1 MQMTE
6 LPTLVRS
13 PEALKA
19 ARHALELS
27 ADGLARMLRVDDGR
41 SVRRWEAGD
50 SAIPGPV
57 TVVLET
63 AMNYLSKRAMIARL
77 LEMLR
82 SGKDADYSAALNILR
97 SVDDGLEALTRQPQ
111 ANEAAREVHWYHLWR
126 QPPKYTPSEKDD
138 WSVPGEISPEAA
150 LLYFEEHEGFSGGL
164 LFCDDFDLA
173 AEFILEKR
181 ELLRTPRGN
190 SLALRAGKSLKKFH
204 VKRRS

>member
-1 MQMTE
+1 MTE

-19 ARHALELS
+19 ARHALDLS

-57 TVVLET
+57 TVVMET
-63 AMNYLSKRAMIARL
+63 AMNYLSKRAMVARF
-77 LEMLR
+77 LEILR
-82 SGKDADYSAALNILR
+82 SRKDAGDEAVLNILR
-97 SVDDGLEALTRQPQ
+97 SVDDALETLTRQPQ

-126 QPPKYTPSEKDD
+126 QPPKHTPPEKDD
-138 WSVPGEISPEAA
+138 WYVPGEINPEAA
-150 LLYFEEHEGFSGGL
+150 LVYFEIHEGFNGGL
-164 LFCDDFDLA
+164 LLCDDFDLA

-190 SLALRAGKSLKKFH
+190 SLGLRAGKSLEKFH

>member
-1 MQMTE
+1 MTE

-19 ARHALELS
+19 ARHALDLS

-41 SVRRWEAGD
+41 SIRRWEAGD

-63 AMNYLSKRAMIARL
+63 AMNYLAKRAMIARL

-82 SGKDADYSAALNILR
+82 SGNGAEYEAVLSILR
-97 SVDDGLEALTRQPQ
+97 SVDDGLETLTRQPQ
-111 ANEAAREVHWYHLWR
+111 AYEAAREVHWYHLWR
-126 QPPKYTPSEKDD
+126 QPPKYTPPETDD

-150 LLYFEEHEGFSGGL
+150 LLYFEKHEGFSRGL
-164 LFCDDFDLA
+164 ALCDPFDHA

-190 SLALRAGKSLKKFH
+190 SLGLRAGKTLKKFH

>member
-1 MQMTE
+1 MTE
-6 LPTLVRS
+6 LPKLVRS

-19 ARHALELS
+19 ARHALDLS

-57 TVVLET
+57 TVVMET
-63 AMNYLSKRAMIARL
+63 AMSYLSKRAMIVNFL
-77 LEMLR
+77 DMLR
-82 SGKDADYSAALNILR
+82 SGRDAEDEAALNSLR
-97 SVDDGLEALTRQPQ
+97 SVDDALETLTRQPQ
-111 ANEAAREVHWYHLWR
+111 ADEAAREVHWYHLWR
-126 QPPKYTPSEKDD
+126 QPPRHAPPEKDD
-138 WSVPGEISPEAA
+138 WYIPGEVSPEAA
-150 LLYFEEHEGFSGGL
+150 LVYFEMHEGFSGGL
-164 LFCDDFDLA
+164 SFCDDFDLA

-190 SLALRAGKSLKKFH
+190 SSGLRAGRSLKKFH

>member
-1 MQMTE
+1 MTE

-19 ARHALELS
+19 ARHALGLS

-41 SVRRWEAGD
+41 SIRRWEAGE

-57 TVVLET
+57 TVVMET
-63 AMNYLSKRAMIARL
+63 AMNYLAKRAMIARL

-82 SGKDADYSAALNILR
+82 SGNDADYAAVLNILR
-97 SVDDGLEALTRQPQ
+97 SVDDGLETLTRQPP
-111 ANEAAREVHWYHLWR
+111 ANEAAREAHWYHLRR
-126 QPPKYTPSEKDD
+126 QPPKYTPPEKDD
-138 WSVPGEISPEAA
+138 WSVPGELSPEAA
-150 LLYFEEHEGFSGGL
+150 LIYFENHEGFNGGL
-164 LFCDDFDLA
+164 LLCDDFDLA

-190 SLALRAGKSLKKFH
+190 SLGLRAGKSLKKFH

>member
-1 MQMTE
+1 
-6 LPTLVRS
+6 
-13 PEALKA
+13 
-19 ARHALELS
+19 
-27 ADGLARMLRVDDGR
+27 MLRVDDGR

-63 AMNYLSKRAMIARL
+63 AMNYLAKRAMIARL

-82 SGKDADYSAALNILR
+82 SGEDAECAAALNILR
-97 SVDDGLEALTRQPQ
+97 SVDDGLETLTRQPQ

-126 QPPKYTPSEKDD
+126 QPPRHTPPEKDE
-138 WSVPGEISPEAA
+138 WYVPGEISPEAA
-150 LLYFEEHEGFSGGL
+150 LIYFEMHEGLSDGL

-190 SLALRAGKSLKKFH
+190 SSGLRAGKSLMKFH